1 MTFFVKSVNFVIF
14 FSTPGSPSI
23 RVLKGSFFGSPIQKS
38 QSSSAVVNLR
48 NVLHRLCKPFP
59 AKVRIPAGSLDI
71 SVSKQLLNL
80 VQTSASVHQI
90 RSKTVAQIVNPK
102 LWHAGPHA
110 GAIPTVK
117 ETDKGLARL
126 RVSKNSSLAHVVKLY
141 LIL

>member
-1 MTFFVKSVNFVIF
+1 
-14 FSTPGSPSI
+14 
-23 RVLKGSFFGSPIQKS
+23 
-38 QSSSAVVNLR
+38 
-48 NVLHRLCKPFP
+48 
-59 AKVRIPAGSLDI
+59 VRIPAGSLYV

-90 RSKTVAQIVNPK
+90 RSKTVAQIVYPK

-110 GAIPTVK
+110 GAVPTVK

-126 RVSKNSSLAHVVKLY
+126 GVCKNSSLAHVVKLY